1 MMSTMS
7 MKTRMERRNG
17 AESTNGV
24 HCSGFDGETD
34 SKNLTLSLLS
44 PLKKE
49 FLVLFQPCSNEARML
64 LQVLWFFLLRHFKI
78 EVSKGIFVISRISRK
93 IVYDQ
98 VNIQIEV
105 LE

>member
-7 MKTRMERRNG
+7 MKTRMARRNG
-17 AESTNGV
+17 TESTNGV

-49 FLVLFQPCSNEARML
+49 FLVP
-64 LQVLWFFLLRHFKI
+64 
-78 EVSKGIFVISRISRK
+78 ISTM
-93 IVYDQ
+93 
-98 VNIQIEV
+98 
-105 LE
+105 